1 MRFALKILE
10 EKMALF
16 IGILLV
22 IMAAVLVAVVL
33 AQEGKEKGLSGTI
46 AGGADNFYNQGKGA
60 SAKKLLPKITTIL
73 SIVFVVLVIV
83 LYVIAPNG
91 SADSHEG
98 HNHDAEVTD
107 TASAE

>member
-1 MRFALKILE
+1 
-10 EKMALF
+10 MALF